1 MAAAEPPAAE
11 PNPFS
16 FREFVRS
23 KARGVEEPV
32 QLSPRHA
39 SPPRAALPGPLLG
52 SLSLPGPAP
61 PAEAEEDGDDA
72 GWSGSYRPAAAE
84 REHRAVSRR
93 EGGGAGAAPR
103 ERCYEEVSGDG
114 RMGNRC
120 DGMRHCGRERLPPNR
135 AVEQS
140 CSAPNVILPSRVS
153 RSRPRGVW
161 GPLNLS
167 SPLRRIYFFSLLAES
182 RECRVEEEDP

>member
-23 KARGVEEPV
+23 KARSAEEPV
-32 QLSPRHA
+32 LLSPRPA
-39 SPPRAALPGPLLG
+39 SPPRAGLPGPLLG
-52 SLSLPGPAP
+52 SPPLPGPAP
-61 PAEAEEDGDDA
+61 PAEAEEDGDEA

-114 RMGNRC
+114 RT
-120 DGMRHCGRERLPPNR
+120 DGEPLRRDAASAARCGRERLPQHP

-140 CSAPNVILPSRVS
+140 CSAPEVILPLVS
-153 RSRPRGVW
+153 PGPALGVFA
-161 GPLNLS
+161 GPLHRSLV
-167 SPLRRIYFFSLLAES
+167 PKKDFFGFSFS
-182 RECRVEEEDP
+182 